1 MFIKQLSVFIENK
14 KGALAEFAR
23 ILGENNI
30 DILAVTIADTTEF
43 GILRAIV
50 SDSEKAKES
59 LEQAFYAVNITD
71 VVAVTIADVP
81 GGLVEVLD
89 TLAKKDVDV
98 EYLYSFVRHIGEMA
112 VVILRV
118 NKPKEA
124 VELLNENGIRIV
136 TQEEIAT
143 M

>member
-71 VVAVTIADVP
+71 VIAVTIADVP
-81 GGLVEVLD
+81 GGLVGILD
-89 TLAKKDVDV
+89 ILAKKGVDV

-118 NKPKEA
+118 NKPKQA
-124 VELLNENGIRIV
+124 VELLYENGIRIV